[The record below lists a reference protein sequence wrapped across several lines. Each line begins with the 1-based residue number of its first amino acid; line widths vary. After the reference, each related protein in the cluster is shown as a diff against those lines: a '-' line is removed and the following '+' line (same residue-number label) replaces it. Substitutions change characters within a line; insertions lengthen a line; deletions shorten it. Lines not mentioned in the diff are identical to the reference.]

1 MTAEAPAPP
10 PPPAPPAPP
19 APPPPLDGFRV
30 LDFTR
35 FLAGPYCTMVLA
47 DLGADV
53 IKLEQP
59 GSGDDSRVFGPFL
72 HGESYSFAQVNRGK
86 RSVCLDLRQ
95 PRGRALALDLA
106 LRADLVIE
114 SFRPGVAA
122 RLGLDYAA
130 VSGRR
135 QDILYC
141 SISGF
146 GQTGPY
152 RDRPGFDIMAQGVTG
167 LMRMTGPPGGRPA
180 KVGFAVNDI
189 AAGVTAVYSILAAQL
204 VRERTG
210 VGQFIDIALVDA
222 LLPWTVWEAGVLFGR
237 GDAPAQTGTRHRMSA
252 PYQAYRTADGYVTIG
267 AGTDRLW
274 RRTAD
279 ALGCPQWCADPR
291 FADNDARLAHIEALE
306 AEIEAV
312 TTTRTTAQWIA
323 ILDAAGV
330 PCGPVLSYDQ
340 VFADPQVLAREMVA
354 EMDHPIMGTIKVL
367 GQPAKF
373 SRSRARAGRP
383 APWLGQHSR
392 EVLAELGLDSA
403 EIGAL
408 EQAGTTYDAH
418 PGVA

>member
-1 MTAEAPAPP
+1 MAGPDGQAPP
-10 PPPAPPAPP
+10 P
-19 APPPPLDGFRV
+19 LQGFRV
-30 LDFTR
+30 LDLTR

-53 IKLEQP
+53 IKVEQP
-59 GSGDDSRVFGPFL
+59 GSGDDSRLFGPFS

-86 RSVCLDLRQ
+86 RSVCLDLRR
-95 PRGRALALDLA
+95 PRGRELACDLA
-106 LRADLVIE
+106 ERSDLVIE

-130 VSGRR
+130 VSRR
-135 QDILYC
+135 RPDVLYC

-152 RDRPGFDIMAQGVTG
+152 RDRPGFDIMAQGITG
-167 LMRMTGPPGGRPA
+167 LMRMTGEPGGRPA

-210 VGQFIDIALVDA
+210 AGQSIDISLVDA
-222 LLPWTVWEAGVLFGR
+222 QLAWTVWEAGVLFGR
-237 GDAPAQTGTRHRMSA
+237 GEAPAQTGTRHRLSA
-252 PYQAYRTADGYVTIG
+252 PYQAYRTADGYLTIG

-279 ALGCPQWCADPR
+279 ALGSPHWCDDPR
-291 FADNDARLAHIEALE
+291 FADNDARLANIDALE
-306 AEIEAV
+306 ASIEAV
-312 TTTRTTAQWIA
+312 TTTRGTAEWIEV
-323 ILDAAGV
+323 LDAAGV
-330 PCGPVLSYDQ
+330 PCGPVLTYDQ
-340 VFADPQVLAREMVA
+340 ALADPHVQAREMIA
-354 EMDHPIMGTIKVL
+354 EMDHPIMGTVRTL

-373 SRSRARAGRP
+373 SRSRSRPGRP

-392 EVLAELGLDSA
+392 EVLAWLGLA
-403 EIGAL
+403 PGEIDEL
-408 EQAGTTYDAH
+408 EREGTTYDAH
-418 PGVA
+418 PGTA